1 MKSIECYGIF
11 TLLAGVWRQIPPNSY
26 STETGEVTG
35 RLLISYTTTSSVV
48 TRDAVA
54 EWSKTLGFEANC
66 HGFESRRG
74 IHFFAFALNMRCD
87 ALHINAR
94 TARVSTLQIRCFFTI
109 VVVEHVRIELICGAW
124 LYSGRAD
131 SLAFTQVVYTYYRV
145 GGADSLAFAHVV

>member
-1 MKSIECYGIF
+1 M
-11 TLLAGVWRQIPPNSY
+11 
-26 STETGEVTG
+26 
-35 RLLISYTTTSSVV
+35 
-48 TRDAVA
+48 A
-54 EWSKTLGFEANC
+54 EWSKTLGYYSKGHE
-66 HGFESRRG
+66 FESRRG

-109 VVVEHVRIELICGAW
+109 VVVVVVEHVRIELICGAW